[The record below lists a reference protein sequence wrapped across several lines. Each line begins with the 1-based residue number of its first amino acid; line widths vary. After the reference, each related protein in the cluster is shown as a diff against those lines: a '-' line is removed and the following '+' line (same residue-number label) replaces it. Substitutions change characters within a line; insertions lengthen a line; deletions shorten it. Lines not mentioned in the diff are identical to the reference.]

1 MKKIILTSQ
10 APKPI
15 GPYAQAIEA
24 KGFIFLSGQI
34 PIDPA
39 SGKLVEG
46 DMHAQ
51 TERVLK
57 NLEAILWEAGS
68 SLPRVVKT
76 TVFLTD
82 LNNYAAVNEVYARYF
97 PEEPP
102 ARATVQVAG
111 LPGGA
116 KIEIDAI
123 ALTGK

>member
-111 LPGGA
+111 LPAGA